1 MECPSVG
8 FKPHISRFLILAA
21 LALPLAV
28 GRASGTVEEP
38 RNSQE
43 QAENT
48 LVRLNITT
56 ESRGASESIEI
67 NGKRISNYRPTI
79 IQVFPSTGVVLDEKG
94 HVLTFL
100 GYSWVDMGSNNPRVE
115 ILTSEGQRYKGKLI
129 GIDQKL
135 GVAVVASQEG
145 KLKKTPI
152 CLKCEIRDGATVVT
166 PVVEGSGFAQ
176 FEEARIVSVA
186 SLSDAEQRD
195 GWMLTVNRPLPG
207 VGEPILNTDHQVL
220 GFVAGQRPSS
230 DDPMGARSIVYPMS
244 RLLSLAEKIIHV
256 GGDILTGW
264 LGIYLEDYHSAF
276 GNGVLVTQVEDNSPA
291 QKAGLAPEDIL
302 LKWNGKQIKNER
314 QFIRLVEDSK
324 IGSKIALEVLRG
336 GRAINLST
344 LIEARKPSETSGKL
358 ALSFPN
364 FVTIPG
370 REGVADSGT
379 DQPRPRVGIETV
391 QLTPELADFLHIP
404 GQSGLL
410 VLKVD
415 QRTAANQAGVLVGD
429 VILAVDGERILDPQ
443 IFSSHIQSR
452 GWGGRLMLKLLR
464 KGAERTTIIHL
475 PKFPSEPKRK

>member
-8 FKPHISRFLILAA
+8 FKPHISSFLILAA
-21 LALPLAV
+21 LALPLASV
-28 GRASGTVEEP
+28 RASGTEEEP
-38 RNSQE
+38 KGSQE

-79 IQVFPSTGVVLDEKG
+79 IQVFPSTGVVIDEKG

-100 GYSWVDMGSNNPRVE
+100 GYSWVDMGSRNPRVD
-115 ILTSEGQRYKGKLI
+115 ILTNEGQKYPGKLI

-135 GVAVVASQEG
+135 GVAVVASMKG
-145 KLKKTPI
+145 KLRRTPV

-166 PVVEGSGFAQ
+166 PVIEGSGFAQ

-186 SLSDAEQRD
+186 SLSDTEQRD
-195 GWMLTVNRPLPG
+195 GWMLTVNRPFPG

-264 LGIYLEDYHSAF
+264 LGIYPEDYHTAF

-302 LKWNGKQIKNER
+302 LKWNGRQIRSAR
-314 QFIRLVEDSK
+314 QFVQLVEDSK

-336 GRAINLST
+336 SKAVNLST
-344 LIEARKPSETSGKL
+344 VIEARKPSETFG
-358 ALSFPN
+358 N
-364 FVTIPG
+364 FVLNFSNSVTIPG
-370 REGVADSGT
+370 QEAVPDSGAV
-379 DQPRPRVGIETV
+379 QPRPRVGIETV

-404 GQSGLL
+404 GQTGLL
-410 VLKVD
+410 VLKVN
-415 QRTAANQAGVLVGD
+415 QHTAANQAGVLVGD
-429 VILAVDGERILDPQ
+429 VILAVDGERILDPR

-464 KGAERTTIIHL
+464 KGAERTLVIHL
-475 PKFPSEPKRK
+475 PKFPSEPKRN